1 MNLYEKQDE
10 LQYDNLIADNSY
22 PILTRGIILAG
33 GQGFLKRG
41 TVVGKSG
48 DKGYIT
54 GSTAESGNEGENAIV
69 GVYGILADDADTG
82 KGETACDTAAAC
94 YVSGVFNPERLAVDA
109 SITIKDIDDAMRAA
123 GLHSKAMC

>member
-54 GSTAESGNEGENAIV
+54 GSTAESGNEGENVTV

-82 KGETACDTAAAC
+82 KGETACDTAAVC

-123 GLHSKAMC
+123 GLHNKTMY